1 MSGPK
6 QAVREP
12 AREPV
17 REPSRGLGDTIARIT
32 KRLGI
37 EPCEPCEARRRAL
50 NERFPYRQ
58 RTKP

>member
-1 MSGPK
+1 MSATPK
-6 QAVREP
+6 HPAQP

-50 NERFPYRQ
+50 NARFPYRGK
-58 RTKP
+58 KP